1 MSPGGADTV
10 AVAWDVDSIG
20 NFSNDY
26 VGGAYVVRPVI
37 SLKAGLLATGS
48 GTSDDPYLIQTR

>member
-1 MSPGGADTV
+1 MSPGGV
-10 AVAWDVDSIG
+10 LYNHAVAWGVES
-20 NFSNDY
+20 
-26 VGGAYVVRPVI
+26 GGYIYSVVLNSGVVRPVI